1 MITSRNYIKLDEKV
15 NSITSIPPRAKILHG
30 EICALS
36 QTDGFCFAS
45 NKYFARRLNLSI
57 QSVSRLIGALKRYK
71 LITVSRITDDNGY
84 RKRIIKPNSSITLS
98 KISVGNAQK
107 REKHTL
113 KNANHNT
120 VEQRLKD
127 TKKYIGTKQVD
138 YEYKHKECKSEID
151 EIDDLLAEV
160 YELTD
165 EELHYIK
172 NFALKY
178 RIGSGADDKNN

>member
-45 NKYFARRLNLSI
+45 NKYFARQLSLSI
-57 QSVSRLIGALKRYK
+57 QSVSRLIGVLKRYK
-71 LITVSRITDDNGY
+71 LITVSRIIDDNGY

-120 VEQRLKD
+120 V
-127 TKKYIGTKQVD
+127 
-138 YEYKHKECKSEID
+138 S
-151 EIDDLLAEV
+151 
-160 YELTD
+160 
-165 EELHYIK
+165 
-172 NFALKY
+172 
-178 RIGSGADDKNN
+178 RIDKNNISYESNYGIDWDE

>member
-57 QSVSRLIGALKRYK
+57 QSVSRLIGVLKRYK

-113 KNANHNT
+113 KNANYKTGLILT
-120 VEQRLKD
+120 VIKRLQSALP
-127 TKKYIGTKQVD
+127 TKICKNLQVR
-138 YEYKHKECKSEID
+138 
-151 EIDDLLAEV
+151 LLTPPPIRRFTLV
-160 YELTD
+160 TTYSSP
-165 EELHYIK
+165 
-172 NFALKY
+172 LK
-178 RIGSGADDKNN
+178 

>member
-15 NSITSIPPRAKILHG
+15 NSITSIPPRAKILYG

-57 QSVSRLIGALKRYK
+57 QSVSRLIGVLKRYK

-98 KISVGNAQK
+98 KIGVGNAQK
-107 REKHTL
+107 CEKHTL

-120 VEQRLKD
+120 V
-127 TKKYIGTKQVD
+127 
-138 YEYKHKECKSEID
+138 S
-151 EIDDLLAEV
+151 
-160 YELTD
+160 
-165 EELHYIK
+165 
-172 NFALKY
+172 
-178 RIGSGADDKNN
+178 RIDKNNISYESNYGIDWGE

>member
-1 MITSRNYIKLDEKV
+1 M

-57 QSVSRLIGALKRYK
+57 QSVSRLIGVLKRYK

-84 RKRIIKPNSSITLS
+84 RKRVIKPNSSITLS

-107 REKHTL
+107 CEKHTL

-120 VEQRLKD
+120 V
-127 TKKYIGTKQVD
+127 
-138 YEYKHKECKSEID
+138 S
-151 EIDDLLAEV
+151 
-160 YELTD
+160 
-165 EELHYIK
+165 
-172 NFALKY
+172 
-178 RIGSGADDKNN
+178 RIDKNNISYESNYGIDWANKIDEYDCTTNRRILGRRQTCLLQKLPHAKGMPY

>member
-57 QSVSRLIGALKRYK
+57 QSVSRLIGVLKRYK

-107 REKHTL
+107 GEKHTL

-120 VEQRLKD
+120 V
-127 TKKYIGTKQVD
+127 
-138 YEYKHKECKSEID
+138 S
-151 EIDDLLAEV
+151 
-160 YELTD
+160 
-165 EELHYIK
+165 
-172 NFALKY
+172 
-178 RIGSGADDKNN
+178 RIDKNNISYESNYGIDWDE

>member
-57 QSVSRLIGALKRYK
+57 QSVSRLIGVLKHYK
-71 LITVSRITDDNGY
+71 LITVSRIIDDNGY

-113 KNANHNT
+113 KNANYNT
-120 VEQRLKD
+120 VSRK
-127 TKKYIGTKQVD
+127 
-138 YEYKHKECKSEID
+138 
-151 EIDDLLAEV
+151 
-160 YELTD
+160 
-165 EELHYIK
+165 
-172 NFALKY
+172 
-178 RIGSGADDKNN
+178 DKNNITYCRKTFRCKRLASIWDIATQALLYRFTVTLSPTRKKRR